1 MNWERMALL
10 LYHFYEFTRCPRS
23 HELYYFFRESRTTL
37 TIISLSHFPFML
49 LARLIRL
56 IDEINEHPRVNYL
69 RFGRLLEKQEAK
81 SKKDCSRGNPIALNT
96 GKTSISRV
104 NRRLYRLSA
113 IPVYPDG

>member
-1 MNWERMALL
+1 
-10 LYHFYEFTRCPRS
+10 
-23 HELYYFFRESRTTL
+23 
-37 TIISLSHFPFML
+37 ML

-56 IDEINEHPRVNYL
+56 IDEINQHPRVNYL

-81 SKKDCSRGNPIALNT
+81 SKKDCFRGNPIALNT